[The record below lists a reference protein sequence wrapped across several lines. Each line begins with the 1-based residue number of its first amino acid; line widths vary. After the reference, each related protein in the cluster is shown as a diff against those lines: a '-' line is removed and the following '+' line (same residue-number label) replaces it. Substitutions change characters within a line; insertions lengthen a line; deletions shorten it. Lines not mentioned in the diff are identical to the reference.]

1 MLHKLLV
8 AADGNVHQAQ
18 RGIVYI
24 DEVDK
29 ITRSDGATMTRDVSG
44 ARSRSHHC
52 LCSPVNAPMCHAQ
65 GQADRQ
71 GCDRRAS
78 SSQP

>member
-44 ARSRSHHC
+44 VLRGNQC
-52 LCSPVNAPMCHAQ
+52 NQDIP
-65 GQADRQ
+65 
-71 GCDRRAS
+71 AS
-78 SSQP
+78 T

>member
-1 MLHKLLV
+1 MQSFLHGWVTIKSVLLQDVESMLHKLLV

-44 ARSRSHHC
+44 AC
-52 LCSPVNAPMCHAQ
+52 C
-65 GQADRQ
+65 
-71 GCDRRAS
+71 
-78 SSQP
+78 

>member
-44 ARSRSHHC
+44 ASCWRSGIIQCAACAEECLRVVRSAVEC
-52 LCSPVNAPMCHAQ
+52 
-65 GQADRQ
+65 R
-71 GCDRRAS
+71 
-78 SSQP
+78 